1 MIVCTHSKNCAH
13 THSHID
19 THTNIHKHKSTFIP
33 VINDHKRHK
42 NQWIHSPQ
50 TCTHTQRK
58 LFSCDTRQSELIASD
73 SINQREKAKCEREKR
88 ERARVRARERKWN
101 QEREA
106 RVCWERK
113 RKLFCIYHLIIS
125 HHHFRNL
132 VLFRP
137 WYSIPFYYLNRHMSS
152 YRLLFS
158 KWKHNP
164 YPACLWTLT
173 I

>member
-33 VINDHKRHK
+33 VINDHKRHE

-113 RKLFCIYHLIIS
+113 RKQDRESKRERGKSVWIKVKKGEREGNS
-125 HHHFRNL
+125 FRE
-132 VLFRP
+132 
-137 WYSIPFYYLNRHMSS
+137 
-152 YRLLFS
+152 
-158 KWKHNP
+158 
-164 YPACLWTLT
+164 TLKD
-173 I
+173 